1 MNAPVGQ
8 EPESRTK
15 YILELPAYSAQML
28 TQRHQYAKS
37 IDIAADLGGD
47 PVQHMRSLM
56 AVAREELA
64 PAFLEFLPE
73 NPDSAYAQRDLFQ
86 DEGPVSQ
93 IVSEELRSSLPYPRE
108 NPVQLCT
115 TDVVQGEQAT
125 AFLVERK
132 VGLLLYCAMPSFSSE
147 QGLMVCGFQADTELS
162 AEMAIVV
169 YDLARECA
177 MRLRCMHS
185 VRQAEE
191 TASRQREQLLRLTAE
206 LREAERESQSTQ
218 RALTLAQAKAEEAR
232 RLKNEFL
239 SSVSHELR
247 TPLNAIQ
254 GYTRIVLRDQNLN
267 DRQRMS
273 LERVLTSSR
282 NQLKLINNILD
293 YSRLE
298 AGRMRV
304 DLEHI
309 DVSAVCREVV
319 VQIEALAQEGGLE
332 LKAELPEQLQTVSD
346 RAKIERIL
354 INLLGNAIK
363 FTQKGSVTLSL
374 AVLEGTVL
382 IEVRD
387 TGIGIRK
394 EEQDL
399 IFERFR
405 QGSSSGSSSH
415 TGTGLGLAITSR
427 LVGLLGGRVDLNS
440 ELGEGSTFAVR
451 IPQFLDLSTAR
462 QALMLDEED
471 E

>member
-1 MNAPVGQ
+1 MNPPVEQ
-8 EPESRTK
+8 DTKSRTHG
-15 YILELPAYSAQML
+15 IIPLPEYAANVLSL
-28 TQRHQYAKS
+28 RHQYAQRLE
-37 IDIAADLGGD
+37 IVADMGSDEVG
-47 PVQHMRSLM
+47 HMRSVLG
-56 AVAREELA
+56 VTRELIQ
-64 PAFLEFLPE
+64 PAFLDFLPD
-73 NPDSAYAQRDLFQ
+73 NANSSYAKRDLFQ
-86 DEGPVSQ
+86 DEDPVSFV
-93 IVSEELRSSLPYPRE
+93 VSEELRSAVPDFE
-108 NPVQLCT
+108 
-115 TDVVQGEQAT
+115 GEPLLAFSADLVKGESAV
-125 AFLVERK
+125 AFLRERK
-132 VGLLLYCAMPSFSSE
+132 IAVLLAISMLSYSPETGILLCGLR
-147 QGLMVCGFQADTELS
+147 ADQEIDTKAILS
-162 AEMAIVV
+162 LHDTV
-169 YDLARECA
+169 RECS
-177 MRLRCMHS
+177 MRLRYMHS
-185 VRQAEE
+185 VQQSEE
-191 TASRQREQLLRLTAE
+191 TLSLQREQLLRLTAE
-206 LREAERESQSTQ
+206 LREAERESQSMQ

-363 FTQKGSVTLSL
+363 FTQKGSVTLSI
-374 AVLEGTVL
+374 AVREGTVL
-382 IEVRD
+382 IEVCD

-405 QGSSSGSSSH
+405 QGSSSGQSSH

-427 LVGLLGGRVDLNS
+427 LVGLLDGRVELLS
-440 ELGEGSTFAVR
+440 ELGEGSTFSVR